1 MDTVETA
8 NHFMAFG
15 EASSDK
21 APLLGATMTST
32 SSSSSPVVANGQLK
46 YDTTSNG
53 TNGVHAN
60 HRTTTTA
67 TTTIPN
73 GTSSSKVE
81 CNGTARLAAQSSESS
96 EDKEEDR
103 SARQSL
109 IILAAIFFTSL
120 FAMIYVY
127 AMFPELDESEKQYI
141 KVPFDIEDAK
151 QLGRVLDRY
160 KDLYYLEV
168 MSGIVLVYIF
178 LQTFAIPGSLFLS
191 ILSGFLYNF
200 PTALTLVCFCSA
212 LGATLCYLLSQLVGR
227 RLVKH
232 YFPEKARVWSA
243 QVDKHREDLLS
254 YMLFLRMTPF
264 LPNWFI
270 NLVAPVIGVPLWPF
284 AFGTFLGVAPPSFIA
299 IQAGKTLYKMTSSS
313 DAFSWTSVTLLMVF
327 SVVSI
332 GPAIFKRY
340 FKSKID

>member
-21 APLLGATMTST
+21 MPLLGSTMTS
-32 SSSSSPVVANGQLK
+32 SPAANGQLK
-46 YDTTSNG
+46 YDISSSSSSNG
-53 TNGVHAN
+53 NGVHAKIN
-60 HRTTTTA
+60 QRMA
-67 TTTIPN
+67 VSN
-73 GTSSSKVE
+73 GTPAAGD
-81 CNGTARLAAQSSESS
+81 CNGTGSMAKSS

-168 MSGIVLVYIF
+168 MSGVVLVYIF

-200 PTALTLVCFCSA
+200 PVALTLVCFCSA

-227 RLVKH
+227 RVVKH
-232 YFPEKARVWSA
+232 YFPEKARVWA
-243 QVDKHREDLLS
+243 QQVDKHREDLLS

-270 NLVAPVIGVPLWPF
+270 NLVAPVIGVPLYPF
-284 AFGTFLGVAPPSFIA
+284 ALGTFLGVAPPSFIA

-313 DAFSWTSVTLLMVF
+313 DAFSWGSVTLLAVF
-327 SVVSI
+327 SVCSLV
-332 GPAIFKRY
+332 PVIFKRY

>member
-8 NHFMAFG
+8 NHFVAFG
-15 EASSDK
+15 EASSERDLK
-21 APLLGATMTST
+21 THLLSNGKQAQSSPATMST
-32 SSSSSPVVANGQLK
+32 A
-46 YDTTSNG
+46 TSNG
-53 TNGVHAN
+53 ALRYTANNNLNNGSIGN
-60 HRTTTTA
+60 HK
-67 TTTIPN
+67 PVSN
-73 GTSSSKVE
+73 GKAV
-81 CNGTARLAAQSSESS
+81 GAAAP
-96 EDKEEDR
+96 DKDEER

-127 AMFPELDESEKQYI
+127 AMFPKLEESEKQYI

-168 MSGIVLVYIF
+168 MFGVILVYIF

-200 PTALTLVCFCSA
+200 PVALTLVCFCSA

-232 YFPEKARVWSA
+232 YFPEKAHVWA
-243 QVDKHREDLLS
+243 VQVDKHREDLLS

-270 NLVAPVIGVPLWPF
+270 NLVAPVIGVPLYPF
-284 AFGTFLGVAPPSFIA
+284 ALGTFLGVAPPSFIA

-313 DAFSWTSVTLLMVF
+313 DAFSWGSVTLLGVF
-327 SVVSI
+327 SLLSLVPV
-332 GPAIFKRY
+332 IFKRY

>member
-8 NHFMAFG
+8 NHFVAFG
-15 EASSDK
+15 EAPSSERDLK
-21 APLLGATMTST
+21 THLLANGNANKQGPPPSAMS
-32 SSSSSPVVANGQLK
+32 NGQLR
-46 YDTTSNG
+46 YTSAATNNNLNNGLVSNG
-53 TNGVHAN
+53 KPVSNG
-60 HRTTTTA
+60 
-67 TTTIPN
+67 
-73 GTSSSKVE
+73 KV
-81 CNGTARLAAQSSESS
+81 ASAPASA
-96 EDKEEDR
+96 DKEEER

-127 AMFPELDESEKQYI
+127 AMFPRLEESEKQYI

-168 MSGIVLVYIF
+168 MFGVILVYIF

-200 PTALTLVCFCSA
+200 PVALTLVCFCSA

-232 YFPEKARVWSA
+232 YFPEKARIWAA

-270 NLVAPVIGVPLWPF
+270 NLVAPVIGVPLYPF
-284 AFGTFLGVAPPSFIA
+284 ALGTFLGVAPPSFIA

-313 DAFSWTSVTLLMVF
+313 DAFSWGSVTLLGVF
-327 SVVSI
+327 SLLSLVPV
-332 GPAIFKRY
+332 IFKRY

>member
-1 MDTVETA
+1 MKT
-8 NHFMAFG
+8 
-15 EASSDK
+15 
-21 APLLGATMTST
+21 PLLGKTTMTST
-32 SSSSSPVVANGQLK
+32 PSSQPTATSNGQLR
-46 YDTTSNG
+46 YAAA
-53 TNGVHAN
+53 AN
-60 HRTTTTA
+60 NNLHQQQK
-67 TTTIPN
+67 
-73 GTSSSKVE
+73 SSTE
-81 CNGTARLAAQSSESS
+81 CNGNGSIGSGSANDDECEVDQEL
-96 EDKEEDR
+96 
-103 SARQSL
+103 SARKSL

-127 AMFPELDESEKQYI
+127 AMFPELEESEKQYI

-168 MSGIVLVYIF
+168 MFGVILVYIF

-200 PTALTLVCFCSA
+200 PVALTLVCFCSA

-232 YFPEKARVWSA
+232 YFPEKARVWA
-243 QVDKHREDLLS
+243 HQVDKHREDLLS

-270 NLVAPVIGVPLWPF
+270 NLVAPVIGVPLYPF
-284 AFGTFLGVAPPSFIA
+284 ALGTFLGVAPPSFIA

-313 DAFSWTSVTLLMVF
+313 DAFSWGSITMLALFSVF
-327 SVVSI
+327 SLVPV
-332 GPAIFKRY
+332 IFKRY
-340 FKSKID
+340 FKAKID

>member
-1 MDTVETA
+1 MDAVETA
-8 NHFMAFG
+8 NHFVAFG
-15 EASSDK
+15 K
-21 APLLGATMTST
+21 APSSERDLKTHLLANGSVSPPQSTMT
-32 SSSSSPVVANGQLK
+32 NGQLR
-46 YDTTSNG
+46 YTANNNLNNGLISNG
-53 TNGVHAN
+53 KVPVSNG
-60 HRTTTTA
+60 
-67 TTTIPN
+67 
-73 GTSSSKVE
+73 KVP
-81 CNGTARLAAQSSESS
+81 ASAPA
-96 EDKEEDR
+96 DKDEER

-127 AMFPELDESEKQYI
+127 AMFPRLEESEKQYI

-168 MSGIVLVYIF
+168 MFGVILVYIF

-200 PTALTLVCFCSA
+200 PVALTLVCFCSA

-232 YFPEKARVWSA
+232 YFPEKARVWAA

-270 NLVAPVIGVPLWPF
+270 NLVAPVIGVPLYPF
-284 AFGTFLGVAPPSFIA
+284 ALGTFLGVAPPSFIA

-313 DAFSWTSVTLLMVF
+313 DAFSWGSVTLLGVF
-327 SVVSI
+327 SLLSLVPV
-332 GPAIFKRY
+332 IFKRY

>member
-1 MDTVETA
+1 MDTMETA
-8 NHFMAFG
+8 NHFVAFD
-15 EASSDK
+15 EATEDRDLK
-21 APLLGATMTST
+21 MPLLHK
-32 SSSSSPVVANGQLK
+32 SSSNATTVQPSAQPLTNGQLR
-46 YDTTSNG
+46 YA
-53 TNGVHAN
+53 TNNN
-60 HRTTTTA
+60 HHTTTT
-67 TTTIPN
+67 
-73 GTSSSKVE
+73 SKKPYAE
-81 CNGTARLAAQSSESS
+81 CNGKSPTSAQQTTGSSATEK
-96 EDKEEDR
+96 DQDEER

-109 IILAAIFFTSL
+109 ILLAAIFFTSL

-127 AMFPELDESEKQYI
+127 AMFPKLEESEKQYI

-168 MSGIVLVYIF
+168 MFGVILVYIF

-200 PTALTLVCFCSA
+200 PVALTLVCFCSA

-227 RLVKH
+227 RLVKY
-232 YFPEKARVWSA
+232 YFPERARIWA
-243 QVDKHREDLLS
+243 QQVDKHREDLLS

-270 NLVAPVIGVPLWPF
+270 NLVAPVIGVPLFPF
-284 AFGTFLGVAPPSFIA
+284 ALGTFLGVAPPSFIA

-313 DAFSWTSVTLLMVF
+313 DALSWSSITMLAVF
-327 SVVSI
+327 SVFSLV
-332 GPAIFKRY
+332 PVIFKRF
-340 FKSKID
+340 FKTKID

>member
-8 NHFMAFG
+8 NHFVAFG

-21 APLLGATMTST
+21 SHLLGNGNSKPSSNAMST
-32 SSSSSPVVANGQLK
+32 PANGQLR
-46 YDTTSNG
+46 YTAANNNLNNG
-53 TNGVHAN
+53 LGPNHKPVANGKVASAPP
-60 HRTTTTA
+60 A
-67 TTTIPN
+67 TTP
-73 GTSSSKVE
+73 
-81 CNGTARLAAQSSESS
+81 
-96 EDKEEDR
+96 DKDEDR
-103 SARQSL
+103 SARKSL

-127 AMFPELDESEKQYI
+127 AMFPKLEESEKQYI

-168 MSGIVLVYIF
+168 MFGIILVYIF

-200 PTALTLVCFCSA
+200 PVALTLVCFCSA

-232 YFPEKARVWSA
+232 YFPEKARVWAA

-270 NLVAPVIGVPLWPF
+270 NLVAPVIGVPLFPF
-284 AFGTFLGVAPPSFIA
+284 ALGTFLGVAPPSFIA

-313 DAFSWTSVTLLMVF
+313 DAFSWGSITLLGAF
-327 SVVSI
+327 SVLSLV
-332 GPAIFKRY
+332 PVIFKRY
-340 FKSKID
+340 FKAKID

>member
-1 MDTVETA
+1 MDAVETA
-8 NHFMAFG
+8 NHFVAFG
-15 EASSDK
+15 EAAKESDLK
-21 APLLGATMTST
+21 TPLLSKTMTS
-32 SSSSSPVVANGQLK
+32 SAPPPSNGQLRYAAHEDLNQK
-46 YDTTSNG
+46 KKNKQNQNS
-53 TNGVHAN
+53 
-60 HRTTTTA
+60 
-67 TTTIPN
+67 
-73 GTSSSKVE
+73 E
-81 CNGTARLAAQSSESS
+81 CNGNGSIVCASSSTI
-96 EDKEEDR
+96 DKKDEEEEER

-160 KDLYYLEV
+160 KDLYQLEV
-168 MSGIVLVYIF
+168 MFGVILVYIF

-200 PTALTLVCFCSA
+200 PVALTLVCFCSA
-212 LGATLCYLLSQLVGR
+212 LGATLCYLLSQVVGR

-232 YFPEKARVWSA
+232 YFPEKARVWA
-243 QVDKHREDLLS
+243 HQVDKHREDLLS

-270 NLVAPVIGVPLWPF
+270 NLVAPVIGVPLYPF
-284 AFGTFLGVAPPSFIA
+284 ALGTFLGVAPPSFIA

-313 DAFSWTSVTLLMVF
+313 DAFGWGSVTLLAMFSVF
-327 SVVSI
+327 SLVPV
-332 GPAIFKRY
+332 IFKRY

>member
-21 APLLGATMTST
+21 APLLGTAMTST
-32 SSSSSPVVANGQLK
+32 STSNGQLK
-46 YDTTSNG
+46 YDANSNG
-53 TNGVHAN
+53 SSNGVSHTKVSQ
-60 HRTTTTA
+60 RTTTA
-67 TTTIPN
+67 TTVPN
-73 GTSSSKVE
+73 GTTGKVE
-81 CNGTARLAAQSSESS
+81 CNGNVRLGETKSECSG
-96 EDKEEDR
+96 DQEENR
-103 SARQSL
+103 SARHSL
-109 IILAAIFFTSL
+109 ILLAAIFFTSL

-141 KVPFDIEDAK
+141 KVPFDIDDAK

-178 LQTFAIPGSLFLS
+178 LQTFAIPGSMFLS
-191 ILSGFLYNF
+191 ILSGFLYTF
-200 PTALTLVCFCSA
+200 PVALTLVCFCSA

-232 YFPEKARVWSA
+232 YFPDKARVWSA

-284 AFGTFLGVAPPSFIA
+284 AFGTFLGVAPPSFVA
-299 IQAGKTLYKMTSSS
+299 IQAGKTLYKMTSST

-327 SVVSI
+327 SVISI

>member
-8 NHFMAFG
+8 NHFVAFG
-15 EASSDK
+15 EASSERDLK
-21 APLLGATMTST
+21 THLLSNGKQAQSSPATMST
-32 SSSSSPVVANGQLK
+32 A
-46 YDTTSNG
+46 TSNG
-53 TNGVHAN
+53 ALRYTANNNLNNGSIGSHKPVS
-60 HRTTTTA
+60 
-67 TTTIPN
+67 N
-73 GTSSSKVE
+73 GNAV
-81 CNGTARLAAQSSESS
+81 GAAVP
-96 EDKEEDR
+96 DKDEER

-127 AMFPELDESEKQYI
+127 AMFPKLEESEKQYI

-168 MSGIVLVYIF
+168 MFGVILVYIF

-200 PTALTLVCFCSA
+200 PVALTLVCFCSA

-232 YFPEKARVWSA
+232 YFPEKAHVWA
-243 QVDKHREDLLS
+243 VQVDKHREDLLS

-270 NLVAPVIGVPLWPF
+270 NLVAPVIGVPLYPF
-284 AFGTFLGVAPPSFIA
+284 ALGTFLGVAPPSFIA

-313 DAFSWTSVTLLMVF
+313 DAFSWGSVTLLGVF
-327 SVVSI
+327 SLLSLVPV
-332 GPAIFKRY
+332 IFKRY

>member
-1 MDTVETA
+1 MDTAVETA
-8 NHFMAFG
+8 NHFVAFG
-15 EASSDK
+15 QASTDDNLRK
-21 APLLGATMTST
+21 PLLSKTMTST
-32 SSSSSPVVANGQLK
+32 PSSVPTTTTNGQLR
-46 YDTTSNG
+46 Y
-53 TNGVHAN
+53 
-60 HRTTTTA
+60 
-67 TTTIPN
+67 
-73 GTSSSKVE
+73 VE
-81 CNGTARLAAQSSESS
+81 CNGNGSIGGGVDSNSNNTVDSEE
-96 EDKEEDR
+96 EDEDR

-160 KDLYYLEV
+160 KDLYQLEV
-168 MSGIVLVYIF
+168 MFGVILVYIF

-200 PTALTLVCFCSA
+200 PVALTLVCFCSA
-212 LGATLCYLLSQLVGR
+212 LGATLCYLLSQVVGR

-232 YFPEKARVWSA
+232 YFPEKARVWA
-243 QVDKHREDLLS
+243 HQVDKHREDLLS

-270 NLVAPVIGVPLWPF
+270 NLVAPVIGVPLYPF
-284 AFGTFLGVAPPSFIA
+284 ALGTFLGVAPPSFIA

-313 DAFSWTSVTLLMVF
+313 DAFSWGSVTLLAVF
-327 SVVSI
+327 SVFSLV
-332 GPAIFKRY
+332 PVIFKRF

>member
-21 APLLGATMTST
+21 MPLLGSTMTS
-32 SSSSSPVVANGQLK
+32 SPAANGQLK
-46 YDTTSNG
+46 YDISSSSSSNG
-53 TNGVHAN
+53 NGMHAKIN
-60 HRTTTTA
+60 QRMTVS
-67 TTTIPN
+67 N
-73 GTSSSKVE
+73 GSPVGD
-81 CNGTARLAAQSSESS
+81 CNGTGSMAKSS

-168 MSGIVLVYIF
+168 MSGVVLVYIF

-200 PTALTLVCFCSA
+200 PVALTLVCFCSA

-227 RLVKH
+227 RVVKH
-232 YFPEKARVWSA
+232 YFPEKARVWA
-243 QVDKHREDLLS
+243 QQVDKHREDLLS

-270 NLVAPVIGVPLWPF
+270 NLVAPVIGVPLYPF
-284 AFGTFLGVAPPSFIA
+284 ALGTFLGVAPPSFIA

-313 DAFSWTSVTLLMVF
+313 DAFSWGSVTLLAVF
-327 SVVSI
+327 SVCSLV
-332 GPAIFKRY
+332 PVIFKRY

>member
-8 NHFMAFG
+8 NHFVAFG
-15 EASSDK
+15 EASSERDLK
-21 APLLGATMTST
+21 THLLGNGKQTPPTGTMST
-32 SSSSSPVVANGQLK
+32 PSSNGQLR
-46 YDTTSNG
+46 YTANNNLNNGTTTSNNHSKPA
-53 TNGVHAN
+53 NGKVLQ
-60 HRTTTTA
+60 TA
-67 TTTIPN
+67 
-73 GTSSSKVE
+73 
-81 CNGTARLAAQSSESS
+81 
-96 EDKEEDR
+96 DKEDEER

-127 AMFPELDESEKQYI
+127 AMFPRLEESEKQYI

-168 MSGIVLVYIF
+168 MFGVILVYIF

-200 PTALTLVCFCSA
+200 PVALALVCFCSA

-232 YFPEKARVWSA
+232 YFPAKARDWAA

-270 NLVAPVIGVPLWPF
+270 NLVAPVIGVPLYPF
-284 AFGTFLGVAPPSFIA
+284 ALGTFLGVAPPSFIA

-313 DAFSWTSVTLLMVF
+313 DAFSWGSVTLLAGF
-327 SVVSI
+327 SVLSLV
-332 GPAIFKRY
+332 PVIFKRY

>member
-8 NHFMAFG
+8 NHFVAFG
-15 EASSDK
+15 EAPSSERDLK
-21 APLLGATMTST
+21 THLLANGNASKQGPPPSAMS
-32 SSSSSPVVANGQLK
+32 NGQLR
-46 YDTTSNG
+46 YTSAATNNNLNNGLVSNG
-53 TNGVHAN
+53 KPVSNG
-60 HRTTTTA
+60 
-67 TTTIPN
+67 
-73 GTSSSKVE
+73 K
-81 CNGTARLAAQSSESS
+81 AASA
-96 EDKEEDR
+96 DKEEER

-127 AMFPELDESEKQYI
+127 AMFPRLEESEKQYI

-168 MSGIVLVYIF
+168 MFGVILVYIF

-200 PTALTLVCFCSA
+200 PVALTLVCFCSA

-232 YFPEKARVWSA
+232 YFPEKARIWAA

-270 NLVAPVIGVPLWPF
+270 NLVAPVIGVPLYPF
-284 AFGTFLGVAPPSFIA
+284 ALGTFLGVAPPSFIA

-313 DAFSWTSVTLLMVF
+313 DAFSWGSVTLLGVF
-327 SVVSI
+327 SLLSLVPV
-332 GPAIFKRY
+332 IFKRY

>member
-8 NHFMAFG
+8 NHFVAFG
-15 EASSDK
+15 EASSEKDLK
-21 APLLGATMTST
+21 TPLLSKTMTST
-32 SSSSSPVVANGQLK
+32 PSQPSSPPPAAAAISNGQLR
-46 YDTTSNG
+46 YA
-53 TNGVHAN
+53 TNAN
-60 HRTTTTA
+60 NNLTRKQ
-67 TTTIPN
+67 
-73 GTSSSKVE
+73 SE
-81 CNGTARLAAQSSESS
+81 CNGKASVGSSTSDDCEV
-96 EDKEEDR
+96 DEER

-127 AMFPELDESEKQYI
+127 AMFPKLEESEKQYI

-168 MSGIVLVYIF
+168 MFGVILVYIF

-200 PTALTLVCFCSA
+200 PVALTLVCFCSA

-227 RLVKH
+227 RVVKH
-232 YFPEKARVWSA
+232 YFPEKARVWSH

-270 NLVAPVIGVPLWPF
+270 NLVAPVIGVPLYPF
-284 AFGTFLGVAPPSFIA
+284 ALGTFLGVAPPSFIA

-313 DAFSWTSVTLLMVF
+313 DAFSWGSITMLAVF
-327 SVVSI
+327 SVFSLV
-332 GPAIFKRY
+332 PVIFKRY
-340 FKSKID
+340 FKAKID

>member
-21 APLLGATMTST
+21 APLLGGAMTSPA
-32 SSSSSPVVANGQLK
+32 SNGQLR
-46 YDTTSNG
+46 YATSNG
-53 TNGVHAN
+53 IGVHS
-60 HRTTTTA
+60 TTTQRKTQ
-67 TTTIPN
+67 PN
-73 GTSSSKVE
+73 GSGVE
-81 CNGTARLAAQSSESS
+81 CNGKGPATVDEPSS
-96 EDKEEDR
+96 EDKEEER

-109 IILAAIFFTSL
+109 IILASIFFTSL

-127 AMFPELDESEKQYI
+127 AMFPELEESEKQYI
-141 KVPFDIEDAK
+141 KVPFDIDDAK

-168 MSGIVLVYIF
+168 MSGVVLVYIF

-200 PTALTLVCFCSA
+200 PVALTLVCFCSA

-227 RLVKH
+227 RVVIH
-232 YFPEKARVWSA
+232 YFPEKARVWA
-243 QVDKHREDLLS
+243 HQVDKHREDLLS

-270 NLVAPVIGVPLWPF
+270 NLVAPVIGVPLYPF
-284 AFGTFLGVAPPSFIA
+284 ALGTFLGVAPPSFIA

-313 DAFSWTSVTLLMVF
+313 DAFSWGSVTLLAVF
-327 SVVSI
+327 SVFSLV
-332 GPAIFKRY
+332 PVVFKRY

>member
-1 MDTVETA
+1 
-8 NHFMAFG
+8 
-15 EASSDK
+15 
-21 APLLGATMTST
+21 MTST
-32 SSSSSPVVANGQLK
+32 PSQPSSPPPAAAAISNGQLR
-46 YDTTSNG
+46 YA
-53 TNGVHAN
+53 TNAN
-60 HRTTTTA
+60 NNLTRKQ
-67 TTTIPN
+67 
-73 GTSSSKVE
+73 SE
-81 CNGTARLAAQSSESS
+81 CNGKASVGSSTSDDCEV
-96 EDKEEDR
+96 DEER

-127 AMFPELDESEKQYI
+127 AMFPKLEESEKQYI

-168 MSGIVLVYIF
+168 MFGVILVYIF

-200 PTALTLVCFCSA
+200 PVALTLVCFCSA

-227 RLVKH
+227 RVVKH
-232 YFPEKARVWSA
+232 YFPEKARVWSH

-270 NLVAPVIGVPLWPF
+270 NLVAPVIGVPLYPF
-284 AFGTFLGVAPPSFIA
+284 ALGTFLGVAPPSFIA

-313 DAFSWTSVTLLMVF
+313 DAFSWGSITMLAVF
-327 SVVSI
+327 SVFSLV
-332 GPAIFKRY
+332 PVIFKRY
-340 FKSKID
+340 FKAKID

>member
-8 NHFMAFG
+8 NRFVTF
-15 EASSDK
+15 EAESNDRAEK
-21 APLLGATMTST
+21 VPLLLSNMTSG
-32 SSSSSPVVANGQLK
+32 SSPPLTNGQLL
-46 YDTTSNG
+46 YSNS
-53 TNGVHAN
+53 TNNNVTGLH
-60 HRTTTTA
+60 HQKKQ
-67 TTTIPN
+67 N
-73 GTSSSKVE
+73 GQTRAHHPE
-81 CNGTARLAAQSSESS
+81 CNGNGPLPTSTRDSESDKRH
-96 EDKEEDR
+96 DKEEEER

-127 AMFPELDESEKQYI
+127 AMFPQLEESEKQYI

-151 QLGRVLDRY
+151 QLGLVLDRY

-168 MSGIVLVYIF
+168 MFGVILVYIF

-200 PTALTLVCFCSA
+200 PVALALVCFCSA

-232 YFPEKARVWSA
+232 YFPEKARVWA
-243 QVDKHREDLLS
+243 QQVDKHREDLLS

-270 NLVAPVIGVPLWPF
+270 NLVAPVIGVPLYPF
-284 AFGTFLGVAPPSFIA
+284 VLGTFLGVAPPSFIA

-313 DAFSWTSVTLLMVF
+313 DAFSWGSIFLLAVF
-327 SVVSI
+327 SVFSLV
-332 GPAIFKRY
+332 PVIFKRY
-340 FKSKID
+340 FKAKID